1 MEIKKDKIFE
11 KTEGQDVDTQ
21 ATMDE
26 SEMKPQISDD
36 SEQPKEDGAY
46 DDSAY
51 ETETQS
57 QSETELDSES
67 QPDSE
72 PLTVEN
78 DVESEQLDSEQPE
91 VEPERMFTQSQ
102 VNQMVGKARKE
113 GRESAMKELLSRY
126 GVDSEDEM
134 NDVFGRG
141 QAYDYLNDEYETQ
154 STSMKDV
161 SAENALLKSRISE
174 DRWDDVKLILNGKG
188 LDVNVENIEMFLPSH
203 PEWRDASATSEVASE
218 LPMSEPT
225 SVKQG
230 VEKMV
235 EPKQPAV
242 LRKLGHESKTE
253 PDTESEDEKV
263 KKLFG
268 L

>member
-11 KTEGQDVDTQ
+11 KTEEQDVDTQ

-26 SEMKPQISDD
+26 SEMKPQILDE
-36 SEQPKEDGAY
+36 SEEKEDGVDSAAY

-51 ETETQS
+51 ETETEQ
-57 QSETELDSES
+57 QSEIEQEP
-67 QPDSE
+67 QPE
-72 PLTVEN
+72 TQQTVDDN
-78 DVESEQLDSEQPE
+78 VESEQLDSEQPE
-91 VEPERMFTQSQ
+91 IEPERTFTQSQ

-154 STSMKDV
+154 STSMKDIN
-161 SAENALLKSRISE
+161 AENALLKSRISE

-188 LDVNVENIEMFLPSH
+188 LDVNAENIEMFLPSH
-203 PEWRDASATSEVASE
+203 PEWRDASTSEVAAE
-218 LPMSEPT
+218 LPSSEPT
-225 SVKQG
+225 SVRQG

>member
-1 MEIKKDKIFE
+1 MEIKKDKIFDNLNI
-11 KTEGQDVDTQ
+11 KNDADTVATEEQDVDTQ

-26 SEMKPQISDD
+26 SEMEPQISDD
-36 SEQPKEDGAY
+36 SEKTDGVDSAY

-57 QSETELDSES
+57 ESEIETE
-67 QPDSE
+67 
-72 PLTVEN
+72 PLITVE
-78 DVESEQLDSEQPE
+78 EQLDSEQPE
-91 VEPERMFTQSQ
+91 IEPERTFTQSQ

-161 SAENALLKSRISE
+161 NAENALLKSRISE

-203 PEWRDASATSEVASE
+203 PEWRDASTSEVASE
-218 LPMSEPT
+218 LPISEPT

>member
-1 MEIKKDKIFE
+1 MEKDKIFE
-11 KTEGQDVDTQ
+11 KTEEKDVDTQ
-21 ATMDE
+21 ATMEE
-26 SEMKPQISDD
+26 SEMEPQILDD
-36 SEQPKEDGAY
+36 SEQQDDSIY
-46 DDSAY
+46 DDSTY
-51 ETETQS
+51 EQQAEVEAEAQS
-57 QSETELDSES
+57 
-67 QPDSE
+67 
-72 PLTVEN
+72 PLTVEK
-78 DVESEQLDSEQPE
+78 DEESEQLDSEQ
-91 VEPERMFTQSQ
+91 EPEIEPEKEKMFTQSQ

-161 SAENALLKSRISE
+161 NAENALLKTRISE

-188 LDVNVENIEMFLPSH
+188 LDVNAENIEMFLPSH
-203 PEWRDASATSEVASE
+203 PEWRNAATLEPASE
-218 LPMSEPT
+218 LPSSEPT
-225 SVKQG
+225 SVRQG

-235 EPKQPAV
+235 EPKQPAM

-253 PDTESEDEKV
+253 PDTETEDEKA